1 MLLRLSIILFLLLPI
16 IVSHFVKSDSR
27 SSSSSESLEKK
38 SYIGREVSHKR
49 HKHKPYG
56 GSKRYNDDDNK
67 RPPRPPPRP
76 TCEEGWTFF
85 QRPSGG
91 WCMKVFPGTM
101 DQFNSEAMCAAQGAV
116 LSGLQ
121 NVAEVNWLVSSAL
134 TVIAPQTSG
143 GVWIGIRRRPECI
156 GSGQTATC
164 TKTNTFYW
172 TDNSTTGIEGMIFQQ
187 GEPNNGPNGNQNCAM
202 MTVATTAT
210 INASGYY
217 WSGQMDDMT
226 CNTSGSSYWPPGTLL
241 RANRA
246 YLCGKKVRR

>member
-1 MLLRLSIILFLLLPI
+1 MLLRFSIFLLLLLPLVASI
-16 IVSHFVKSDSR
+16 FYGGDSGSDSKSRER
-27 SSSSSESLEKK
+27 SYSGK
-38 SYIGREVSHKR
+38 RR
-49 HKHKPYG
+49 HKHKSYVGGYYG
-56 GSKRYNDDDNK
+56 DDNN

-101 DQFNSEAMCAAQGAV
+101 DQFNSEAMCTAQGAV

-121 NVAEVNWLVSSAL
+121 NIAEVNWLVSSAL

-187 GEPNNGPNGNQNCAM
+187 GEPNNG
-202 MTVATTAT
+202 
-210 INASGYY
+210 
-217 WSGQMDDMT
+217 

-246 YLCGKKVRR
+246 YLCGKKARR

>member
-1 MLLRLSIILFLLLPI
+1 MLLRASILLLLPL
-16 IVSHFVKSDSR
+16 VSSVFIKEPYGASDSESRER
-27 SSSSSESLEKK
+27 SYSG
-38 SYIGREVSHKR
+38 GRR
-49 HKHKPYG
+49 HEHNSYG
-56 GSKRYNDDDNK
+56 GGG
-67 RPPRPPPRP
+67 RPPI
-76 TCEEGWTFF
+76 CEEGWKFF
-85 QRPSGG
+85 PRPSGG
-91 WCMKVFPGTM
+91 WCMKVFPGTL

-121 NVAEVNWLVSSAL
+121 NIAEVNWLVSSAL

-246 YLCGKKVRR
+246 YVCGKKARR